1 MPRIA
6 RIYALNYPHHI
17 TQRGNNRETVFFDD
31 EDKKF
36 YLKILN
42 KYSYQWNFDIWAYC
56 LMPNHVHILV
66 VPRREDS
73 LAKGIGGTNL
83 VYTQYINR
91 RYNRNGRLWQN
102 RFFSTIVE
110 QESYLW
116 AVVRYIERNPI
127 RAGIVERAEDYLW
140 SSAKA
145 HILRVR
151 DSILTGEKWLPDGEY
166 KSYRD
171 FLSYE
176 EKDKEDSI
184 RKATQTGRPFGSVKF
199 MKSLERILARDIFP
213 RNVGRPRLTQIR
225 KEKK

>member
-1 MPRIA
+1 M
-6 RIYALNYPHHI
+6 
-17 TQRGNNRETVFFDD
+17 
-31 EDKKF
+31 
-36 YLKILN
+36 
-42 KYSYQWNFDIWAYC
+42 
-56 LMPNHVHILV
+56 
-66 VPRREDS
+66 
-73 LAKGIGGTNL
+73 
-83 VYTQYINR
+83 
-91 RYNRNGRLWQN
+91 
-102 RFFSTIVE
+102 
-110 QESYLW
+110 
-116 AVVRYIERNPI
+116 
-127 RAGIVERAEDYLW
+127 ERAEDYIW

-199 MKSLERILARDIFP
+199 MKSLEKILARDIFP
-213 RNVGRPRLTQIR
+213 GKVGRPRLTQIR